1 MANLRTNDEMFLNR
15 TGTSIWKGTE
25 KQMSLQKKARPW
37 MEGSWRKLERR
48 TSNKK
53 EERFVAAVGYAAFS
67 LANVESGT
75 SVKNA

>member
-1 MANLRTNDEMFLNR
+1 
-15 TGTSIWKGTE
+15 
-25 KQMSLQKKARPW
+25 MSLQKKARPW
-37 MEGSWRKLERR
+37 MEGSWRKFERR